1 MPNPNTDTRLEE
13 TTATRTP
20 SDSMTSSRKSDGPAT
35 PTPTSNPASEG
46 PEIGSSQT
54 SQGIQVQE
62 NLIGSSVSS
71 SSSSD
76 VPESGSGRGRR
87 ASQLGSLT
95 RSGLGMAPR
104 RESDQLDTHH
114 ATEVNRASISA
125 TSSSEFPARGQRQV
139 SIPSS
144 SSYGHGYGSI
154 HKSSLRRSFGTNTS
168 SSSSLR
174 FGPQA
179 GLPSSSSSSSSTSS
193 SGFSFGAS
201 PAPVPGSGSIS
212 APGLSSDL
220 RNNLS
225 SFKFGSMGN
234 DTVLSTPSAELGPFE
249 YPVNPD
255 VVEKEEEGGEAHR
268 RSSGSSSLLNDNS
281 NEWRYNYGHGHG
293 HTVQS
298 GLGLPA
304 RGLAEEAVAAGSG
317 IGRLRRMSTMN
328 QVVSMQP
335 EVRRPSVVH
344 SNTDPL
350 VDVVAT
356 ASVEVE
362 ERQEEEGTDAGDREG
377 VTEGDMAKGSLAL
390 HKRRATLENNGQDT
404 SSPSLGPLTLPP
416 GSISAAAL
424 GTVNLINARRQSI
437 LSFGQGAPVETPV
450 PPRLAGL
457 HVGTGS
463 PARMQGG
470 ALVGKDELGSI
481 SALRRGSLPVN
492 NMHGVDMLGASARS
506 RQQSLGISSV
516 GASSSA
522 FARASFSSF
531 AGPIVS
537 NPGTRYEQTTVSTPY
552 LYNRRNSLAHHYSLG
567 GAGPSTQGAGQAQHV
582 RPGLPPWQPR
592 RMSTSEASDAG
603 RSVGGSSSTSS
614 MRTVRADRLGSDV
627 STPMGLGEDK
637 DVGYELSPGAVDEGL
652 RRSME
657 TFSFGTGGGTIH
669 PPARSES
676 PTDLDPMSSGDGG
689 PVEAIGPSA
698 SYSFGR
704 TSISS
709 LSRSSSITSN
719 EQARS
724 RPGSIS
730 AVRAGLRSGRN
741 ESIGTGSGSGSGAGS
756 RTSSRSGHR
765 EQEGQGTT
773 GGSRRSSGTPDQDGM
788 RSLESQG
795 RLSGG
800 LTSIRAGFQTMRD
813 HDGHIRARTSSS
825 SAGEDAE
832 PPGQRLPPD
841 SELDGQ
847 ADARAR
853 MISAGSTSSSGSG
866 GGGYDSQVICSS
878 SSSASSTSSSSGGS
892 IDGSGSRPTYG
903 IRGTQGAGFGLDR
916 FGRRRSRGR
925 FGSASASAS
934 ASAPRSGERAGLPC
948 PVPEIP
954 PFRGGLAM
962 SPSTAESTITR
973 SGGGWTSGSSGPST
987 PSVEDDYDYKHDPR
1001 QIDEEDEDVDALTPM
1016 TELDKGDVQ
1025 VVLGPALPID
1035 ANLETGGKKEEGAQ
1049 SLQDDGLY
1057 VVYEGE

>member
-1 MPNPNTDTRLEE
+1 MGGTYSTDEGL
-13 TTATRTP
+13 
-20 SDSMTSSRKSDGPAT
+20 SMFSSYDYGYSRDH
-35 PTPTSNPASEG
+35 
-46 PEIGSSQT
+46 
-54 SQGIQVQE
+54 
-62 NLIGSSVSS
+62 
-71 SSSSD
+71 
-76 VPESGSGRGRR
+76 
-87 ASQLGSLT
+87 
-95 RSGLGMAPR
+95 
-104 RESDQLDTHH
+104 SDQIDTNRK
-114 ATEVNRASISA
+114 AEVNRASISS
-125 TSSSEFPARGQRQV
+125 TSSSPETPARGQRQA

-144 SSYGHGYGSI
+144 SSYGHGSI
-154 HKSSLRRSFGTNTS
+154 HKSSLRRSFDTNTNS
-168 SSSSLR
+168 R

-179 GLPSSSSSSSSTSS
+179 GLPSSSLSSSSSS
-193 SGFSFGAS
+193 SGFTFGAS
-201 PAPVPGSGSIS
+201 PAVGMGIGTGPGSGPGSGSGS
-212 APGLSSDL
+212 GLSSDL
-220 RNNLS
+220 NNKRLS

-249 YPVNPD
+249 YPINPD

-268 RSSGSSSLLNDNS
+268 RSSGSSSLLNDINH
-281 NEWRYNYGHGHG
+281 EWRYNYG

-328 QVVSMQP
+328 QVVSVQP

-350 VDVVAT
+350 VDLVDT

-362 ERQEEEGTDAGDREG
+362 GCSVEEGTKGGVREG
-377 VTEGDMAKGSLAL
+377 VTEGDMGKGSLAL

-492 NMHGVDMLGASARS
+492 NMQGVDMLGASGRS
-506 RQQSLGISSV
+506 RQRSVGITSV

-522 FARASFSSF
+522 FARASFSSL

-537 NPGTRYEQTTVSTPY
+537 NPGTRYEHTTVSTPY
-552 LYNRRNSLAHHYSLG
+552 LYNRRNSLAHHYPLG
-567 GAGPSTQGAGQAQHV
+567 VSGPSTQGAGQAQQI

-614 MRTVRADRLGSDV
+614 MRTIRADRLESDV
-627 STPMGLGEDK
+627 STPMGIGEHK
-637 DVGYELSPGAVDEGL
+637 DAGYELSAGAVDEGL

-657 TFSFGTGGGTIH
+657 TFSFGSGGGSIH
-669 PPARSES
+669 PPARNES
-676 PTDLDPMSSGDGG
+676 PTDLDPMSSDDGG
-689 PVEAIGPSA
+689 LMEATGPSA

-704 TSISS
+704 TSFSP

-730 AVRAGLRSGRN
+730 AVRAGFRSGRN
-741 ESIGTGSGSGSGAGS
+741 GSISTDSGSRS
-756 RTSSRSGHR
+756 SSRSGHR
-765 EQEGQGTT
+765 EQDGQGAA
-773 GGSRRSSGTPDQDGM
+773 GGSRRSSGTLDQDGM

-800 LTSIRAGFQTMRD
+800 LTSIRAGLQTMRD

-825 SAGEDAE
+825 SAGEEAE
-832 PPGQRLPPD
+832 PLGQRLGSD
-841 SELDGQ
+841 RELGGQ
-847 ADARAR
+847 AEARAR
-853 MISAGSTSSSGSG
+853 MMSAGSISSSGSG
-866 GGGYDSQVICSS
+866 GAGYDSQVICSS
-878 SSSASSTSSSSGGS
+878 SSSASSASSSSGGS

-934 ASAPRSGERAGLPC
+934 AIAPRLGERAGLPC

-962 SPSTAESTITR
+962 SPSTAESTVTR

-1025 VVLGPALPID
+1025 VMLGPALPID
-1035 ANLETGGKKEEGAQ
+1035 ANLETGDKKEEDAQ
-1049 SLQDDGLY
+1049 GQRDDGLY

>member
-1 MPNPNTDTRLEE
+1 MF
-13 TTATRTP
+13 
-20 SDSMTSSRKSDGPAT
+20 S
-35 PTPTSNPASEG
+35 
-46 PEIGSSQT
+46 
-54 SQGIQVQE
+54 
-62 NLIGSSVSS
+62 LIR
-71 SSSSD
+71 D
-76 VPESGSGRGRR
+76 
-87 ASQLGSLT
+87 L
-95 RSGLGMAPR
+95 
-104 RESDQLDTHH
+104 SDQLDTDRNK
-114 ATEVNRASISA
+114 AEVNRASIS
-125 TSSSEFPARGQRQV
+125 SSSSFSETPARGQRQALE
-139 SIPSS
+139 PSS
-144 SSYGHGYGSI
+144 SSYGYGSI
-154 HKSSLRRSFGTNTS
+154 HKSSLRRSFDTNTNS
-168 SSSSLR
+168 R

-179 GLPSSSSSSSSTSS
+179 GLPSSSSSSSTSS
-193 SGFSFGAS
+193 SGFTFGA
-201 PAPVPGSGSIS
+201 APVLVPGSGSIS
-212 APGLSSDL
+212 GPGLPSDL
-220 RNNLS
+220 NNKRLS
-225 SFKFGSMGN
+225 SFKFGSISN

-268 RSSGSSSLLNDNS
+268 RSSGSSSLLNDNN
-281 NEWRYNYGHGHG
+281 NEWRYNYG

-328 QVVSMQP
+328 QVVSLQP

-350 VDVVAT
+350 VDVVDVAP
-356 ASVEVE
+356 VEVE
-362 ERQEEEGTDAGDREG
+362 GRSVEEGTEGGEREG
-377 VTEGDMAKGSLAL
+377 VPEGDMAKGSLAL
-390 HKRRATLENNGQDT
+390 HRRRATLENNGQDT

-416 GSISAAAL
+416 GSISSAAL

-463 PARMQGG
+463 PARIQGG

-492 NMHGVDMLGASARS
+492 HLQGVDMLGGSARS

-522 FARASFSSF
+522 FARASFSSL

-552 LYNRRNSLAHHYSLG
+552 LYNRRNSLAHHYPLG
-567 GAGPSTQGAGQAQHV
+567 GAGPSTQGAGQAQQV

-614 MRTVRADRLGSDV
+614 MRTIRADRLGSDV
-627 STPMGLGEDK
+627 STPMGIGEDK
-637 DVGYELSPGAVDEGL
+637 DAGYELSPGAVDEGL

-657 TFSFGTGGGTIH
+657 SFSFGTGGGSIH
-669 PPARSES
+669 PPARNES
-676 PTDLDPMSSGDGG
+676 PTDLDPMLSRDRDV
-689 PVEAIGPSA
+689 VEATGPLA

-719 EQARS
+719 EQVRS

-730 AVRAGLRSGRN
+730 AVMTGFRSGRN
-741 ESIGTGSGSGSGAGS
+741 GSIGMGSAS
-756 RTSSRSGHR
+756 RSSSSSRSGHR
-765 EQEGQGTT
+765 ERDGQGAADK
-773 GGSRRSSGTPDQDGM
+773 SRRSSGSLDQDGM
-788 RSLESQG
+788 RSFESRRGISAG
-795 RLSGG
+795 R
-800 LTSIRAGFQTMRD
+800 TSIRAGPLTMRETD
-813 HDGHIRARTSSS
+813 MHIRARTSSS
-825 SAGEDAE
+825 SAGEEAE
-832 PPGQRLPPD
+832 PLGQRLESD
-841 SELDGQ
+841 RELDDQ
-847 ADARAR
+847 AEARAR
-853 MISAGSTSSSGSG
+853 MMSAGSISSSGSG
-866 GGGYDSQVICSS
+866 GAGYDSQVICSS
-878 SSSASSTSSSSGGS
+878 SSSASSASSSSAGS

-1001 QIDEEDEDVDALTPM
+1001 QIDEEDEEDVDALTPM

-1035 ANLETGGKKEEGAQ
+1035 ANVETRGKKEEDAQ
-1049 SLQDDGLY
+1049 GLRDDGLY
-1057 VVYEGE
+1057 VVNEGE

>member
-1 MPNPNTDTRLEE
+1 MGGTYSTDEGLL
-13 TTATRTP
+13 
-20 SDSMTSSRKSDGPAT
+20 MFSSCDYGYIRDY
-35 PTPTSNPASEG
+35 
-46 PEIGSSQT
+46 
-54 SQGIQVQE
+54 
-62 NLIGSSVSS
+62 
-71 SSSSD
+71 
-76 VPESGSGRGRR
+76 
-87 ASQLGSLT
+87 
-95 RSGLGMAPR
+95 
-104 RESDQLDTHH
+104 SDQIDTLH
-114 ATEVNRASISA
+114 ATEVNRASISS
-125 TSSSEFPARGQRQV
+125 TSSSPETPARGQKQA
-139 SIPSS
+139 SIPSYIS
-144 SSYGHGYGSI
+144 NGHGSI
-154 HKSSLRRSFGTNTS
+154 HKSSLRRSFDTNTNS
-168 SSSSLR
+168 R
-174 FGPQA
+174 FGQQA
-179 GLPSSSSSSSSTSS
+179 GLPSSSSSSSTSS
-193 SGFSFGAS
+193 SGFTFGSS
-201 PAPVPGSGSIS
+201 PAVGMGPGSGSGSIS
-212 APGLSSDL
+212 GQGLPSDL
-220 RNNLS
+220 NNKRLS
-225 SFKFGSMGN
+225 SFKFGSISN

-268 RSSGSSSLLNDNS
+268 RSSGSSSLLNDN
-281 NEWRYNYGHGHG
+281 NHEWRYIHNHGHG

-328 QVVSMQP
+328 QVVSVQP

-350 VDVVAT
+350 VDVVDT
-356 ASVEVE
+356 AVSVEVE
-362 ERQEEEGTDAGDREG
+362 ERQGEEGTGAGDRED
-377 VTEGDMAKGSLAL
+377 VTEGDMTKGNLAL
-390 HKRRATLENNGQDT
+390 HKRRATLDNNGQDT

-424 GTVNLINARRQSI
+424 GTVNLIIARRQSI

-470 ALVGKDELGSI
+470 ALVGKDEPRSI

-492 NMHGVDMLGASARS
+492 NMQGVDMLGASGRS
-506 RQQSLGISSV
+506 RQQSVGITSV

-522 FARASFSSF
+522 FARASFSSL

-552 LYNRRNSLAHHYSLG
+552 LYNRRNSLAHHYPLG
-567 GAGPSTQGAGQAQHV
+567 GAAPSTQGVGQAQHV

-614 MRTVRADRLGSDV
+614 MRTIRADRLGSDV
-627 STPMGLGEDK
+627 STPMGLGEDRNA
-637 DVGYELSPGAVDEGL
+637 GYNLSPGAVDEGL

-657 TFSFGTGGGTIH
+657 TFSFGTGGGSIH

-719 EQARS
+719 DQARS

-730 AVRAGLRSGRN
+730 AVRAGFRSGRN
-741 ESIGTGSGSGSGAGS
+741 GSIGMGSGSGSGSGAGS
-756 RTSSRSGHR
+756 RSSSRSGRR
-765 EQEGQGTT
+765 EQEGQGTA
-773 GGSRRSSGTPDQDGM
+773 GGSRRSSGTLDQDGM

-825 SAGEDAE
+825 SAGEEAE
-832 PPGQRLPPD
+832 PSGQRLESD
-841 SELDGQ
+841 RELDGQ
-847 ADARAR
+847 AEARTR
-853 MISAGSTSSSGSG
+853 MMSAGSISSSGSG
-866 GGGYDSQVICSS
+866 EAGYESQVICSS
-878 SSSASSTSSSSGGS
+878 SSSASSASSSSGGS

-925 FGSASASAS
+925 FGSVSASAS
-934 ASAPRSGERAGLPC
+934 AIAPRSGERAGLPC

-962 SPSTAESTITR
+962 SPSTAESSVTR

-987 PSVEDDYDYKHDPR
+987 PSVEGDYDYKHDPR
-1001 QIDEEDEDVDALTPM
+1001 QIDEEDEEDVDALTPM
-1016 TELDKGDVQ
+1016 TELDRGDVQ

-1035 ANLETGGKKEEGAQ
+1035 ANLETGAKKEEGAQ
-1049 SLQDDGLY
+1049 GLRDDGLY

>member
-1 MPNPNTDTRLEE
+1 
-13 TTATRTP
+13 
-20 SDSMTSSRKSDGPAT
+20 
-35 PTPTSNPASEG
+35 
-46 PEIGSSQT
+46 
-54 SQGIQVQE
+54 
-62 NLIGSSVSS
+62 
-71 SSSSD
+71 
-76 VPESGSGRGRR
+76 
-87 ASQLGSLT
+87 
-95 RSGLGMAPR
+95 
-104 RESDQLDTHH
+104 
-114 ATEVNRASISA
+114 
-125 TSSSEFPARGQRQV
+125 
-139 SIPSS
+139 
-144 SSYGHGYGSI
+144 
-154 HKSSLRRSFGTNTS
+154 
-168 SSSSLR
+168 
-174 FGPQA
+174 
-179 GLPSSSSSSSSTSS
+179 
-193 SGFSFGAS
+193 
-201 PAPVPGSGSIS
+201 
-212 APGLSSDL
+212 
-220 RNNLS
+220 
-225 SFKFGSMGN
+225 
-234 DTVLSTPSAELGPFE
+234 
-249 YPVNPD
+249 
-255 VVEKEEEGGEAHR
+255 
-268 RSSGSSSLLNDNS
+268 
-281 NEWRYNYGHGHG
+281 
-293 HTVQS
+293 
-298 GLGLPA
+298 
-304 RGLAEEAVAAGSG
+304 
-317 IGRLRRMSTMN
+317 MN

-350 VDVVAT
+350 VDVVDT

-362 ERQEEEGTDAGDREG
+362 EPPGEESTKTGDREG
-377 VTEGDMAKGSLAL
+377 VPDGDMAKGSLAL
-390 HKRRATLENNGQDT
+390 HRRRATLENNGQDT

-470 ALVGKDELGSI
+470 AFVGKDELGSI

-492 NMHGVDMLGASARS
+492 NMQGVDMLGASGRS

-522 FARASFSSF
+522 FARASFSSL
-531 AGPIVS
+531 AGPIIS

-552 LYNRRNSLAHHYSLG
+552 LYNRRNSLAHHYPLG
-567 GAGPSTQGAGQAQHV
+567 GAGPSTHGAGQAQQV

-614 MRTVRADRLGSDV
+614 MRTIRADRLGSDV

-637 DVGYELSPGAVDEGL
+637 DVGYELSSGAVDEGL

-657 TFSFGTGGGTIH
+657 TFSFGTGGGSIN

-676 PTDLDPMSSGDGG
+676 PTDLDPMSSRDRDL
-689 PVEAIGPSA
+689 VEATGPLA
-698 SYSFGR
+698 SHSFGR

-730 AVRAGLRSGRN
+730 AVMTGFRSGRN
-741 ESIGTGSGSGSGAGS
+741 RSIGTGSGSRS
-756 RTSSRSGHR
+756 SSRSRLR
-765 EQEGQGTT
+765 ERDGQGAAS
-773 GGSRRSSGTPDQDGM
+773 GSRRSSGTLDQDGM

-800 LTSIRAGFQTMRD
+800 LTSIRAGFQAMRD
-813 HDGHIRARTSSS
+813 HDGHFRARTSSS
-825 SAGEDAE
+825 SAGEEAE
-832 PPGQRLPPD
+832 PSGQRLESD
-841 SELDGQ
+841 RELDGQ
-847 ADARAR
+847 AEARAR
-853 MISAGSTSSSGSG
+853 MMSAGSISSSGSG
-866 GGGYDSQVICSS
+866 GAGYESQVICSS
-878 SSSASSTSSSSGGS
+878 SSSASSASSSSGGS

-903 IRGTQGAGFGLDR
+903 IRGTQRAGFGLDR

-925 FGSASASAS
+925 FGSASASTS

-954 PFRGGLAM
+954 PFRGAAV
-962 SPSTAESTITR
+962 PSSFTEEFATTR
-973 SGGGWTSGSSGPST
+973 SGAGWTSGSSGPST
-987 PSVEDDYDYKHDPR
+987 PSVEDEYDYKHDPR
-1001 QIDEEDEDVDALTPM
+1001 QIDEEDEADVDALTPM

-1035 ANLETGGKKEEGAQ
+1035 ANLETGDKKEEGAQ
-1049 SLQDDGLY
+1049 GLRDDGLY